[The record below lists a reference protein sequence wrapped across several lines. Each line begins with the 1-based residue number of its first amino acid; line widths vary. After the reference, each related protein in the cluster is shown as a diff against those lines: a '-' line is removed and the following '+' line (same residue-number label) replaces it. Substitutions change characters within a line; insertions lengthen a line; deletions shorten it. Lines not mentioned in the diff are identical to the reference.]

1 MYLVHRNLT
10 SFIALWISLILK
22 NQVVGITFKKTYVVS
37 IPSELYFD
45 METKQLEAIWNDSS
59 TQWNFDFNHRNEI
72 QSNMNDAFNAQADL
86 LFKLQEEECKEML
99 AEAEASV
106 AHMTEVVDKYQ
117 AQVKI

>member
-1 MYLVHRNLT
+1 M
-10 SFIALWISLILK
+10 WISLILK

-45 METKQLEAIWNDSS
+45 METKQLEAIWNDCS

-86 LFKLQEEECKEML
+86 LHPVQSSAAQGLSPVLDHKDQVDDKPRNAMPTSPEWWLRHYTATL
-99 AEAEASV
+99 A
-106 AHMTEVVDKYQ
+106 
-117 AQVKI
+117 

>member
-1 MYLVHRNLT
+1 M
-10 SFIALWISLILK
+10 
-22 NQVVGITFKKTYVVS
+22 VS

-86 LFKLQEEECKEML
+86 LFKLQEEEYKEML

-117 AQVKI
+117 AQAKNLDNRGHLL